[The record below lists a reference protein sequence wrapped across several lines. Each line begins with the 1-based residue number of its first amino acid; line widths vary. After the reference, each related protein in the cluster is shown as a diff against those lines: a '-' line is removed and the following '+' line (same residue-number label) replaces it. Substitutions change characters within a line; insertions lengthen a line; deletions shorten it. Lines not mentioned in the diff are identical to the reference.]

1 MKKTQIAL
9 LTIGVLALAGGGTAL
24 AGKGR
29 GGGHPRLTAADPRGG
44 HSDELDVA
52 ANYLGTTVANLLTQL
67 RSGKTLADIAGSKT
81 SGLIDALVTAE
92 KTELADAVKAGKLT
106 QSQADTISATLT
118 QRFTDLVNGTRPPF
132 GRGPGFGH
140 GLADHELDTAASY
153 LGTTASALITQ
164 LRAGKTLADIA
175 GSKTSGLIAALVADK
190 KQELADAVTAGRLSQ
205 SQADSISATL
215 TQRVTDF
222 VNGVR
227 PAFGP
232 HGRMGMGPGGGPG
245 PHGFFFRNGRNA

>member
-9 LTIGVLALAGGGTAL
+9 LTIGVVALAGGGTAL
-24 AGKGR
+24 ANKGKGTS
-29 GGGHPRLTAADPRGG
+29 HARLVAADPRGG

-52 ANYLGTTVANLLTQL
+52 AGYLGTTVANLLTQL
-67 RSGKTLADIAGSKT
+67 QSGKTLAQIAGSKT
-81 SGLIDALVTAE
+81 SGLIDALVAAE

-140 GLADHELDTAASY
+140 GFADHHLDAAASY

-164 LRAGKTLADIA
+164 LRSGKTLAQIA
-175 GSKTSGLIAALVADK
+175 GSKTSGLIAALVADE
-190 KQELADAVTAGRLSQ
+190 KQELADAVKAGKLTQ
-205 SQADSISATL
+205 SQADTISSSL

-227 PAFGP
+227 PPFGP
-232 HGRMGMGPGGGPG
+232 HGGRFGGPFGGGDHGPG
-245 PHGFFFRNGRNA
+245 PWRGRNA

>member
-9 LTIGVLALAGGGTAL
+9 VTLGVLALAGGGTAL
-24 AGKGR
+24 ANKGKGVT
-29 GGGHPRLTAADPRGG
+29 HARLTASDPRGG

-52 ANYLGTTVANLLTQL
+52 ASYLGTTVDKLITQL
-67 RSGKTLADIAGSKT
+67 QAGKTLADLAGSKT
-81 SGLIDALVTAE
+81 SGLIDALVAAE

-106 QSQADTISATLT
+106 QSQADTISGTLT
-118 QRFTDLVNGTRPPF
+118 QRFTDLVNGTRSGWP
-132 GRGPGFGH
+132 GRGWGH
-140 GLADHELDTAASY
+140 GPADHDLDAAASY

-190 KQELADAVTAGRLSQ
+190 KQELAAAVTSGKLTQ
-205 SQADSISATL
+205 SQADTISGTL

-227 PAFGP
+227 PVGPP
-232 HGRMGMGPGGGPG
+232 HGGPFGGGGPG
-245 PHGFFFRNGRNA
+245 PFDGFRSHGSRA